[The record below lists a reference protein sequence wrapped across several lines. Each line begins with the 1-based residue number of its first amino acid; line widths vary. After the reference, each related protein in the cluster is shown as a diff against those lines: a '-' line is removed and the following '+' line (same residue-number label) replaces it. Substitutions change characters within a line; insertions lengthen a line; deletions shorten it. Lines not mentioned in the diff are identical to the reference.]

1 MSASM
6 PGMQLSDDGDSAA
19 RASLL
24 NEAARMSI
32 RHVSE
37 HVALEHVDC
46 EEMELTAISF
56 FMHQVRLHHPG
67 RMHPATCRQSVKGT
81 PLIGSLL
88 PGARSSLSAQPETK
102 VAETPKSVASGDTSA
117 LCCLSLGCARDQVTY
132 RCGTCIGM
140 WQCIV

>member
-1 MSASM
+1 M

-56 FMHQVRLHHPG
+56 FMHQVRNIRRLDGHAPRPASTRSHG
-67 RMHPATCRQSVKGT
+67 RS
-81 PLIGSLL
+81 GSSFL
-88 PGARSSLSAQPETK
+88 
-102 VAETPKSVASGDTSA
+102 A
-117 LCCLSLGCARDQVTY
+117 LV
-132 RCGTCIGM
+132 
-140 WQCIV
+140 